1 MLRDNPL
8 CGRIAMKNK
17 RIGADM
23 TVFCYLKKI
32 GGEATDGARA
42 VMERLERNGLCC
54 VTAGT
59 DGTLRSTSGETV
71 ANLSG
76 CGAVISI
83 GGDGT
88 ALRAAKAAIEYGI
101 PLLGINAGRLG
112 HLCAVKADEAADVDE
127 VFLSRLTRSERT
139 VISAVIDGREE
150 IAVND
155 ISVSKDDFGAT
166 VTLEYGNG
174 RMGMTVIR
182 GDGLVIA
189 TPTGSTAY
197 SLSAGGPILSP
208 EVEALA
214 ITPICPHG
222 GASRPVIVP
231 DSYSI
236 SVSAPNRNETSP
248 YVYADGIKKGVL
260 KGTLTVYRNEKK
272 LVLLTKNT
280 V

>member
-1 MLRDNPL
+1 
-8 CGRIAMKNK
+8 
-17 RIGADM
+17 
-23 TVFCYLKKI
+23 
-32 GGEATDGARA
+32 
-42 VMERLERNGLCC
+42 
-54 VTAGT
+54 
-59 DGTLRSTSGETV
+59 
-71 ANLSG
+71 
-76 CGAVISI
+76 
-83 GGDGT
+83 
-88 ALRAAKAAIEYGI
+88 
-101 PLLGINAGRLG
+101 
-112 HLCAVKADEAADVDE
+112 
-127 VFLSRLTRSERT
+127 
-139 VISAVIDGREE
+139 
-150 IAVND
+150 
-155 ISVSKDDFGAT
+155 
-166 VTLEYGNG
+166 
-174 RMGMTVIR
+174 MGMTVIR

-236 SVSAPNRNETSP
+236 TVSAPNRNETSP